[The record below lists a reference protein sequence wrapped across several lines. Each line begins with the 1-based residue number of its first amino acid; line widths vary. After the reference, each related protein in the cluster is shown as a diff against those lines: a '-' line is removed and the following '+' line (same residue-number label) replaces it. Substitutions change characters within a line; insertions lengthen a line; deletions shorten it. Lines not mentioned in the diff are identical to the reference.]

1 MEHTW
6 TVADDSSR
14 ARILSAQNRVQPP
27 TDIEALAHPEGRMKS
42 QDLTTD
48 RPGRTNDSSGD
59 GRHGMEPPDL
69 HHHHQEV
76 FAKEIVDYLEKG
88 RNSGKFARLALV
100 APPAFLGV
108 LRQKMNGH
116 LGKLVSHTVQKNLLE
131 QDNETIRAQ
140 VFD

>member
-6 TVADDSSR
+6 IVVADSSR
-14 ARILSAQNRVQPP
+14 ARILSAHSRVQAP
-27 TDIEALAHPEGRMKS
+27 TDVEALAHPEGRMKS
-42 QDLTTD
+42 QELTSD
-48 RPGRTNDSSGD
+48 RPGRAFDSSGD

-88 RNSGKFARLALV
+88 RNSGKFVQLALV

-116 LGKLVSHTVQKNLLE
+116 LGKLVTHTVQKNLLE

-140 VFD
+140 LFD